1 MWPCI
6 CCYAPLSASSL
17 HSSFTHAVSH
27 RGYEVLRALRI
38 VEAKGP
44 GIAVAAATLSMRLES
59 GDYGFRQ
66 APVKDGDCGY
76 DKLIKL
82 FENWV
87 STTLLTWI
95 DRPFGRVGAILAVGI
110 KGEGF
115 CRKSLAHKCAF
126 KWTSPLLMAAPKH
139 VISSWCLQASWK
151 GGATPCHT

>member
-38 VEAKGP
+38 VEVKGP

-66 APVKDGDCGY
+66 APVKDGDFGY
-76 DKLIKL
+76 HAL
-82 FENWV
+82 NWV
-87 STTLLTWI
+87 STTLLQSYTELGPLHL
-95 DRPFGRVGAILAVGI
+95 DRPFGRVGSRIKSGEVIGYTAPVGI

-115 CRKSLAHKCAF
+115 CRK
-126 KWTSPLLMAAPKH
+126 
-139 VISSWCLQASWK
+139 
-151 GGATPCHT
+151 